1 MNRRRHI
8 RRNCCA
14 RPCRFRHNG
23 AAQLPHACSPTPL
36 IAVHGLTKDYGR
48 RSLFSRPRI
57 TRAVDNVDFH
67 LENASATALIGA
79 SGSGKSTLARCIVGL
94 ETPTSGSINYR
105 GRDIRRA
112 PGAERSE
119 YRRNVQI
126 VFQEPAT
133 TINPRFTAE
142 AAISEPLR
150 IAGIGNLRE
159 RRKAALYWMGQ
170 LGLPAEYAQRP
181 ALRLSGGERQR
192 LAIARALISSPEAII
207 FDESFSALDLPLA
220 SRILTVLTGLRQSRN
235 LTCLF
240 IGHDVTMLARICS
253 EVAVMYAGRIVERE
267 SMQTFLGSPAHRY
280 SRDLVRSI
288 PRLAPGWPA

>member
-1 MNRRRHI
+1 MNRRNHI
-8 RRNCCA
+8 RRSCCD

-23 AAQLPHACSPTPL
+23 AAQVPLACSATPL
-36 IAVHGLTKDYGR
+36 IAVHGLTKDYSR
-48 RSLFSRPRI
+48 TSLFSRPRI
-57 TRAVDNVDFH
+57 TRAIDNVDFH
-67 LENASATALIGA
+67 LENASVTALIGA

-94 ETPTSGSINYR
+94 ERPTSGSINYR

-112 PGAERSE
+112 SAGERSE
-119 YRRNVQI
+119 YGRNVQI
-126 VFQEPAT
+126 VFQEPAA

-150 IAGIGNLRE
+150 IAGIGNPRE
-159 RRKAALYWMGQ
+159 RTEAALYWMGQ
-170 LGLPAEYAQRP
+170 LGLPAEYAKRP

-220 SRILTVLTGLRQSRN
+220 SRIVTLLAGLRQSHN

-240 IGHDVTMLARICS
+240 IGHDLTMLARVCS
-253 EVAVMYAGRIVERE
+253 EVAVMYGGRIVERE
-267 SMQTFLGSPAHRY
+267 PMQTFLAAPGHPY
-280 SRDLVRSI
+280 SRDLVQSI
-288 PRLAPGWPA
+288 PRLLPGWPA